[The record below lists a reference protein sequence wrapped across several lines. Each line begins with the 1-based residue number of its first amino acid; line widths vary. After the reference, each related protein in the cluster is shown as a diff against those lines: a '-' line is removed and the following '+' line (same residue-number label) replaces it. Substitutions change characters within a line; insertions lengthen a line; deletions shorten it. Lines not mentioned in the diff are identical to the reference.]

1 MREEDNMQKTI
12 RILAII
18 SAVLVG
24 FSLALLIVSL
34 PFQRLLAQVLG
45 YPEISLAMLPT
56 FPFVPFLSCFLRA
69 GCIAALIICCGNKK
83 GGIWLEI
90 LMLAILV
97 IVLPF
102 LTTAASTAYTTFIGR
117 YGNAKLVAISAV
129 SRISDFC
136 CHPANWGQAL
146 AYITCGMSIAFKTMR
161 KKQNSEP

>member
-12 RILAII
+12 RIFAII

-24 FSLALLIVSL
+24 FSLVLLIFSL
-34 PFQRLLAQVLG
+34 PFQRLLAQALG
-45 YPEISLAMLPT
+45 YPEFSLAVLPM
-56 FPFVPFLSCFLRA
+56 FPFVPFLSCLLRA
-69 GCIAALIICCGNKK
+69 GCIAVLIICCGNKK

-102 LTTAASTAYTTFIGR
+102 INTAASTAYTAFIAR
-117 YGNAKLVAISAV
+117 YGNAKIAANGVV

-136 CHPANWGQAL
+136 CQPANWGQAL
-146 AYITCGMSIAFKTMR
+146 AYITCGMSITFKTMR
-161 KKQNSEP
+161 KKLNLEP